1 MPPVMRAADEVV
13 IRQYEAADEDF
24 VARLAQEAFGEYTAQ
39 PVTHTLSM
47 TRTLTTLIALRGK
60 RRIGFFS
67 ADLGRG
73 ETANLQAIAV
83 VESERGRGV
92 GRRLIQE
99 FEQLA
104 RRRGARRLSLS
115 TADSNVAALDLFLKR
130 GFKLERRRARFYP
143 RGQNA
148 CILVKELQPAP

>member
-1 MPPVMRAADEVV
+1 MHAVDEVV
-13 IRQYEAADEDF
+13 IREYEAADDEF
-24 VARLAQEAFGEYTAQ
+24 VARLAADAFGEYTAQ
-39 PVTHTLSM
+39 PVTHTLSIA
-47 TRTLTTLIALRGK
+47 RTLTTLIALRGK

-67 ADLGRG
+67 ADVGRG

-83 VESERGRGV
+83 VESERGHGV

-99 FEQLA
+99 FERLA

-130 GFKLERRRARFYP
+130 GFKLERRRERFYP

-148 CILVKELQPAP
+148 CILVKELPPSP